1 MTYSKFLIKDAW
13 KILDKYSESDEHY
26 NDIRNDLLHAIWLAT
41 ENDDI
46 DTLKEAA
53 IIINKYDDDNDLIVL
68 RCLMFGIRP
77 DDEDDTN

>member
-13 KILDKYSESDEHY
+13 KMLDKYSENDEHY
-26 NDIRNDLLHAIWLAT
+26 NNIRNDLLHAIWLAT

-53 IIINKYDDDNDLIVL
+53 IIINRYYDDNDLIVL

-77 DDEDDTN
+77 GEDDAN